1 MIEKVEELLE
11 LLASRD
17 NSQAY
22 QALKALEEMSA
33 ESNCLYPHMDKFIA
47 MASSGNSYVRTR
59 GLALIAHNAKW
70 DVDGKID
77 GIIDR
82 YLEHITD
89 EKPICARQCI
99 KLLPLLA
106 EAKREERGLSQ
117 DEVSKAIFVSRQT
130 ISNWENDKTYPD
142 VQSQFHRF
150 LPFDCPLARHVARA
164 HRNHTPRGL
173 QNDVDAAVKSLL
185 QGI

>member
-1 MIEKVEELLE
+1 MSEKVEELLE
-11 LLASRD
+11 FLTSRN

-70 DVDGKID
+70 DVDDKID
-77 GIIDR
+77 GIIDG

-106 EAKREERGLSQ
+106 EAKPALASKI
-117 DEVSKAIFVSRQT
+117 VSALRDADVAR
-130 ISNWENDKTYPD
+130 YPD
-142 VQSQFHRF
+142 SMRPLVQKDIR
-150 LPFDCPLARHVARA
+150 D
-164 HRNHTPRGL
+164 
-173 QNDVDAAVKSLL
+173 SLL
-185 QGI
+185 AIEH

>member
-106 EAKREERGLSQ
+106 EAKPALAPKI
-117 DEVSKAIFVSRQT
+117 VSSLRDANVAR
-130 ISNWENDKTYPD
+130 YPD
-142 VQSQFHRF
+142 SMRPLVQKDIR
-150 LPFDCPLARHVARA
+150 D
-164 HRNHTPRGL
+164 
-173 QNDVDAAVKSLL
+173 SLL
-185 QGI
+185 AIEH

>member
-1 MIEKVEELLE
+1 MREKVEELLE
-11 LLASRD
+11 FLTSRN

-22 QALKALEEMSA
+22 QALKALEEMNA

-70 DVDGKID
+70 DVDDKID
-77 GIIDR
+77 GIIDG

-106 EAKREERGLSQ
+106 KAKPALAPKI
-117 DEVSKAIFVSRQT
+117 VSALRDANVAR
-130 ISNWENDKTYPD
+130 YPD
-142 VQSQFHRF
+142 CMRPLVQKDIR
-150 LPFDCPLARHVARA
+150 D
-164 HRNHTPRGL
+164 
-173 QNDVDAAVKSLL
+173 SLL
-185 QGI
+185 AIKH

>member
-1 MIEKVEELLE
+1 MSEKVEELLE

-82 YLEHITD
+82 YLERITD

-106 EAKREERGLSQ
+106 EAKPALAPKI
-117 DEVSKAIFVSRQT
+117 VSAPRDANVAR
-130 ISNWENDKTYPD
+130 YPD
-142 VQSQFHRF
+142 SMRPLVQKDIR
-150 LPFDCPLARHVARA
+150 D
-164 HRNHTPRGL
+164 
-173 QNDVDAAVKSLL
+173 SLL
-185 QGI
+185 AIEH

>member
-1 MIEKVEELLE
+1 MSEKVEELLE
-11 LLASRD
+11 LLTSQD

-70 DVDGKID
+70 DVDDKID
-77 GIIDR
+77 GIIDG

-106 EAKREERGLSQ
+106 EAKPALASKI
-117 DEVSKAIFVSRQT
+117 VSALRDADVAR
-130 ISNWENDKTYPD
+130 YPD
-142 VQSQFHRF
+142 SMRPLVQKDIRDSM
-150 LPFDCPLARHVARA
+150 LAIEH
-164 HRNHTPRGL
+164 
-173 QNDVDAAVKSLL
+173 
-185 QGI
+185 

>member
-1 MIEKVEELLE
+1 MSEKVEELLE
-11 LLASRD
+11 FLTSRN

-70 DVDGKID
+70 DVDDKID
-77 GIIDR
+77 GIIDG

-106 EAKREERGLSQ
+106 KAKPALAPKI
-117 DEVSKAIFVSRQT
+117 VSALRDANVAR
-130 ISNWENDKTYPD
+130 YPD
-142 VQSQFHRF
+142 CMRPLVQK
-150 LPFDCPLARHVARA
+150 
-164 HRNHTPRGL
+164 TPATACSR
-173 QNDVDAAVKSLL
+173 
-185 QGI
+185 

>member
-1 MIEKVEELLE
+1 MREKVEELLE
-11 LLASRD
+11 FLTSRN

-22 QALKALEEMSA
+22 QALKALEEMNA

-70 DVDGKID
+70 DVDDKID
-77 GIIDR
+77 GIIDG

-106 EAKREERGLSQ
+106 KAKPALAPKI
-117 DEVSKAIFVSRQT
+117 VSALRDANVAR
-130 ISNWENDKTYPD
+130 YPD
-142 VQSQFHRF
+142 CMRPLVQKDTR
-150 LPFDCPLARHVARA
+150 D
-164 HRNHTPRGL
+164 
-173 QNDVDAAVKSLL
+173 SLL
-185 QGI
+185 AIEH

>member
-22 QALKALEEMSA
+22 QALKALEEVSA
-33 ESNCLYPHMDKFIA
+33 ESNCLYPHMDEFIA
-47 MASSGNSYVRTR
+47 MTGSSNSYVRTR

-70 DVDGKID
+70 VDDKID
-77 GIIDR
+77 GIIDG

-106 EAKREERGLSQ
+106 KAKPALAPKI
-117 DEVSKAIFVSRQT
+117 VSALRDA
-130 ISNWENDKTYPD
+130 N
-142 VQSQFHRF
+142 
-150 LPFDCPLARHVARA
+150 VARYA
-164 HRNHTPRGL
+164 DSMRPLVQKDTR
-173 QNDVDAAVKSLL
+173 DSLL
-185 QGI
+185 AIEH

>member
-1 MIEKVEELLE
+1 MLSACREAAEGKMTMNEGAEELLE

-22 QALKALEEMSA
+22 QVLKALEEMSA

-70 DVDGKID
+70 DVDDKID
-77 GIIDR
+77 GIIDG

-106 EAKREERGLSQ
+106 KAKPALAPKI
-117 DEVSKAIFVSRQT
+117 VSALRDANVAR
-130 ISNWENDKTYPD
+130 YPD
-142 VQSQFHRF
+142 CMRPLVQKDTR
-150 LPFDCPLARHVARA
+150 D
-164 HRNHTPRGL
+164 
-173 QNDVDAAVKSLL
+173 SLL
-185 QGI
+185 AIEH

>member
-1 MIEKVEELLE
+1 MSEKVEELLE
-11 LLASRD
+11 FLTSRN

-70 DVDGKID
+70 DVDDKID
-77 GIIDR
+77 GIIDG

-106 EAKREERGLSQ
+106 KAKPALAPKI
-117 DEVSKAIFVSRQT
+117 VSALRDANVAR
-130 ISNWENDKTYPD
+130 YPD
-142 VQSQFHRF
+142 CMRPLVQKDTR
-150 LPFDCPLARHVARA
+150 D
-164 HRNHTPRGL
+164 
-173 QNDVDAAVKSLL
+173 SLL
-185 QGI
+185 AIEH

>member
-70 DVDGKID
+70 DVDGIID
-77 GIIDR
+77 G

-106 EAKREERGLSQ
+106 KAKPALAPKI
-117 DEVSKAIFVSRQT
+117 VSALRDA
-130 ISNWENDKTYPD
+130 N
-142 VQSQFHRF
+142 
-150 LPFDCPLARHVARA
+150 VARYA
-164 HRNHTPRGL
+164 DSMRPLVQKDTR
-173 QNDVDAAVKSLL
+173 DSLL
-185 QGI
+185 AIEH

>member
-1 MIEKVEELLE
+1 MSEKVEELLE

-106 EAKREERGLSQ
+106 EAKPALAPKI
-117 DEVSKAIFVSRQT
+117 VSALRDANVAR
-130 ISNWENDKTYPD
+130 YPD
-142 VQSQFHRF
+142 SMRPLVQKDIR
-150 LPFDCPLARHVARA
+150 D
-164 HRNHTPRGL
+164 
-173 QNDVDAAVKSLL
+173 SLL
-185 QGI
+185 AIEH

>member
-1 MIEKVEELLE
+1 MSEKVEELLE
-11 LLASRD
+11 LLTSQD

-70 DVDGKID
+70 DVDDKID
-77 GIIDR
+77 GIIGG

-89 EKPICARQCI
+89 EKPICARQRI

-106 EAKREERGLSQ
+106 KAKPALAPKI
-117 DEVSKAIFVSRQT
+117 VSALRDA
-130 ISNWENDKTYPD
+130 N
-142 VQSQFHRF
+142 
-150 LPFDCPLARHVARA
+150 VARYA
-164 HRNHTPRGL
+164 DSMRPLVQKDTR
-173 QNDVDAAVKSLL
+173 DSLL
-185 QGI
+185 AIEH

>member
-1 MIEKVEELLE
+1 MSEKVEELLE
-11 LLASRD
+11 FLTSRN

-106 EAKREERGLSQ
+106 EAKPALAPKI
-117 DEVSKAIFVSRQT
+117 VSSLRDANVAR
-130 ISNWENDKTYPD
+130 YPD
-142 VQSQFHRF
+142 SMRPLVQKDIR
-150 LPFDCPLARHVARA
+150 D
-164 HRNHTPRGL
+164 
-173 QNDVDAAVKSLL
+173 SLL
-185 QGI
+185 AIKH

>member
-106 EAKREERGLSQ
+106 EAKPALAPKIVFSLRDANVAR
-117 DEVSKAIFVSRQT
+117 
-130 ISNWENDKTYPD
+130 YPD
-142 VQSQFHRF
+142 SMRPLVQKDIR
-150 LPFDCPLARHVARA
+150 D
-164 HRNHTPRGL
+164 
-173 QNDVDAAVKSLL
+173 SLL
-185 QGI
+185 AIEH

>member
-1 MIEKVEELLE
+1 MSEKVEELLE

-82 YLEHITD
+82 YLERITD

-106 EAKREERGLSQ
+106 EAKPALAPKI
-117 DEVSKAIFVSRQT
+117 VSSLRDANVAR
-130 ISNWENDKTYPD
+130 YPD
-142 VQSQFHRF
+142 SMRPLVQKDIRY
-150 LPFDCPLARHVARA
+150 
-164 HRNHTPRGL
+164 
-173 QNDVDAAVKSLL
+173 SLL
-185 QGI
+185 AIEH

>member
-1 MIEKVEELLE
+1 MSEKVEELLE

-22 QALKALEEMSA
+22 QVLKALEEMSA

-70 DVDGKID
+70 DVDDKID
-77 GIIDR
+77 GIIDG

-89 EKPICARQCI
+89 EKAHLRETVHKVAPPAR
-99 KLLPLLA
+99 
-106 EAKREERGLSQ
+106 RG
-117 DEVSKAIFVSRQT
+117 QT
-130 ISNWENDKTYPD
+130 RP
-142 VQSQFHRF
+142 
-150 LPFDCPLARHVARA
+150 RA
-164 HRNHTPRGL
+164 
-173 QNDVDAAVKSLL
+173 QNRPPH
-185 QGI
+185 